1 MHYPG
6 QPPEDFVEYTNDPGG
21 PLTGEEG
28 KAKRLEAWRA
38 MESIKAEGR
47 AHAIGVSNYCQ
58 RHIEETEA
66 AGMSLP
72 EVNQIECHPRLPQS
86 ALVDYCHSRGV
97 IVTAF
102 SPLNGANLE
111 DPVLTAIAE
120 RHGAGAG
127 AVVLRWLLD
136 RGCSVLPMSMTP
148 ARVRDNLA
156 TPATFAL
163 TEDDMAAIAGLEDG
177 HRLDIDV
184 DSVL

>member
-6 QPPEDFVEYTNDPGG
+6 QPPEDFAEYTNDPGG

-28 KAKRLEAWRA
+28 KAKRLGAWRA

-47 AHAIGVSNYCQ
+47 ARAIGVSNYCQ

-86 ALVDYCHSRGV
+86 ALVDYCHSRGI

-120 RHGAGAG
+120 RHGVGAG

-148 ARVRDNLA
+148 SRVRDNLA

-163 TEDDMAAIAGLEDG
+163 TEGDMAAIAGLEDG

>member
-1 MHYPG
+1 
-6 QPPEDFVEYTNDPGG
+6 
-21 PLTGEEG
+21 
-28 KAKRLEAWRA
+28 
-38 MESIKAEGR
+38 
-47 AHAIGVSNYCQ
+47 
-58 RHIEETEA
+58 
-66 AGMSLP
+66 MSLP

-86 ALVDYCHSRGV
+86 ALVDYCHSRGI

-120 RHGAGAG
+120 RHGVGAG

-148 ARVRDNLA
+148 SRVRDNLA